1 MKTKRHYF
9 YLSVSITNTILFV
22 TSFILFTTGFIVSL
36 IKGIA
41 QGVIVSGTLSIF
53 SIIAG
58 AFYLAFDG
66 WANWRADGET
76 IRVSK
81 AFRGTKEVIVAQ
93 IASIREGT
101 MKTVYIGTIEM
112 LECYE
117 ICSESMVIMIPKSQA
132 SDVLTNE
139 IRKRNNI

>member
-22 TSFILFTTGFIVSL
+22 ASFILFTTGFIVSL

-41 QGVIVSGTLSIF
+41 QGVIVSGALSIF

-117 ICSESMVIMIPKSQA
+117 IRSESMVIMIPKSQA